1 MSIAQEEIVGPVMK
15 AIRFD
20 SMEDLLKKSPV
31 IRDWRPI
38 AVITQDADKAKH
50 IANNIKSGS
59 VWINPIDGA
68 SLAEFQLS
76 ETTPMAP
83 RKAADG
89 FKAFRSGRVIG
100 AQSR

>member
-1 MSIAQEEIVGPVMK
+1 MK

-59 VWINPIDGA
+59 VW
-68 SLAEFQLS
+68 
-76 ETTPMAP
+76 
-83 RKAADG
+83 
-89 FKAFRSGRVIG
+89 
-100 AQSR
+100 